1 MQRPTTTPRLDATP
15 VRNRCSS
22 WMASLVLLSL
32 LAVLPQTGWAAGPWY
47 VSPAGNDADT
57 CLSSDAAC
65 LTIGAAITKAASGD
79 TVNVAA
85 GTYAEQISITKPLTV
100 TGADGAVLDGTGLAP
115 QWTTGVKIRSGNVT
129 FNNIDVKNYTQDGI
143 TAYDHI
149 DMPNLHITN
158 CKVSNIQ
165 PGYWGFGIYVGYE
178 SEGFGYTPPD
188 ITAHLNFSGL
198 LIEGN
203 EIVNTHSSALVL
215 QSITGTPGTLIVR
228 NNNIHD
234 NVTNDGIWV
243 DCARELTI
251 ENNTVVGNRWG
262 IEFTAYAEDWYTLD
276 GPYSAKNITVRNN
289 TFTDSLEQGFAL
301 YNGWPSTIDLEGNVI
316 AGNATGAENF
326 LSQTV
331 NLAGNW
337 WGSATGP
344 TVASNGAGTGDSV
357 IGAVDYSPWL
367 KSGTDSDL
375 IIAGFQPAV
384 PTTYVVNANT
394 TSPTYT
400 TGGINDG
407 VAYAVAGDT
416 IEAIAG
422 TYAEAITIGKSV
434 VIDGAGSALT
444 LVRPA
449 VDASTVPVFVVT
461 AADVTISDLG
471 ITNTTRLVEGIRVSA
486 DNLSVERVNVTNLFR
501 GANLDTYG
509 IHVVG
514 SLVGLTVTDASFIA
528 ADASRGVVSLGAGI
542 RVEQNLTVGD
552 ISVSGSTFQYLY
564 FGIDIRSAVNGLAV
578 TSSAFGPWDQ
588 SEARSGSAAVYIG
601 GLIAGDVDNVTVTG
615 NTFTSFTRGVYILD
629 YAPNAFV
636 KRVNIANNTFTNTIY
651 SSPIRLIARVTST
664 PEATLQGPITIDSN
678 TFIQS
683 QTIPSGQGVAMV
695 DLRPGKESATDSIAI
710 TNNTVTFTGP
720 FTLATPG
727 ILVRGA
733 IRNLAISH
741 NTLDGGNAGGTYANM
756 PPTSG
761 IWLQTNFAG
770 WGPMSSSANYSI
782 TGNVI
787 TGFVDGIAVYDFVSN
802 LYGNVPAG
810 AQVTVAS
817 NNLHGNS
824 EAEIRSGAGA
834 TINAAANWWG
844 QATGPAAGQT
854 TGPVTVSPWLGSDAS
869 DPLKTV
875 GFWPTICAGNAECND
890 DNACTD
896 DTCAAAGICVYSNN
910 TASCSDGNV
919 CNGAEVCSAGA
930 CEAGTPQVC
939 NDGSV
944 CTDDSCNPAS
954 GCTYTNNTA
963 SCDDGLYCT
972 VSDTCS
978 GGACTGA
985 ARNCADAN
993 SCTDDSCNDVA
1004 DSCVNSN
1011 NTASC
1016 DDGLYCTVSDT
1027 CSGGA
1032 CTGSARDCDDANVC
1046 TDDSCDDASDSCV
1059 NTNNTASCSDG
1070 NACNG
1075 AEVCSAGT
1083 CGAGTAL
1090 VCNDGNVCTDDS
1102 CNPASGCAFTDN
1114 TASCSDGDAC
1124 NGAEVC
1130 SGGACNLGTA
1140 LACNYIWYVGPAG
1153 SDTNNCHGPAA
1164 ACLTIGAAITK
1175 AAAGDSVN
1183 VAAGTYAERL
1193 DVNKPLTLSG
1203 AGVGL
1208 SIIDATSFLT
1218 AGEVIQVTALTGNTK
1233 VEGFDIVLG
1242 GHSNGVVSSGGTDAA
1257 GKIEILSTH
1266 IIGTNIDNG
1275 DKEFGIIAGYGD
1287 VRTLIISGNEISNTL
1302 DNSILVEKQL
1312 GATNVTDNTLNGAY
1326 PTIFFMNYDG
1336 NNVAPLQLISGNTID
1351 MSTAAAGTGGSGVA
1365 VNPSSAFAVN
1375 RTGRYAQVV
1384 ISDNI
1389 ITGLGDLSFKG
1400 ISVGESSADGSG
1412 GVGSLTISGNTVSG
1426 TNGKGIQLYGHI
1438 VGAVIQGNTL
1448 TGLFQGLKSF
1458 SYQTSFSPTGT
1469 NLDCNL
1475 IEGNVTGAHIL
1486 AGDAVATTNS
1496 ITGNGVGIANAGVG
1510 TVSAQ
1515 NNWWGCAAGPG
1526 NAGCD
1531 TVSGSVDASLPASS
1545 VPACVTCTADAQCDD
1560 GNACTD
1566 DTCAVGGTCA
1576 YGNNAASCDDGNV
1589 CTSDTCNP
1597 ASGCAYADNTT
1608 SCDDGLYCTV
1618 SDTCSGGNC
1627 AGAARNCAD
1636 ANVCTDDSCN
1646 DVSDSCTYTNNT
1658 ASCDD
1663 GQYCTVSDVCAGGTC
1678 AGSARNCADSD
1689 VCTDDSCNDVGDTCA
1704 HANNTVACDDGLYCT
1719 VSDVCSGGVCAGS
1732 DVCSGGVCA
1741 AMNCDDANVCTDDSC
1756 DDASDSCVNTN
1767 NTASCSDGN
1776 ACNGAEVCSAGTCGA
1791 GTALVCNDGNV
1802 CTDDSCNPASGC
1814 AFTDNTASCSDGDA
1828 CNGAEVCSGGACN
1841 LGTALACNY
1850 IWYVGPAGSDTNNC
1864 HGPAAACLTIGAA
1877 ITKAAAGDSVN
1888 VAAGTYA
1895 ERLDVNKPLTLSGAG
1910 VGLSIID
1917 ATSFLT
1923 AGEVIQVTALTGN
1936 TKVEGFDIVLGG
1948 HSNGVVSSGGTDA
1961 AGKIEILSTHII
1973 GTNIDNGD
1981 KEFGIIAGYGDVR
1994 TLIISGNEISN
2005 TLDNSILVE
2014 KQLGATNVTDNTLN
2028 GAYPTIFFMNYD
2040 GNNVAPLQLISGNT
2054 IDMSTAAAGTGG
2066 SGVAVNPSSA
2076 FAVNRT
2082 GRYAQVVISDN
2093 IITGLGDL
2101 SFKGISVG
2109 ESSAD
2114 GSGGVGSLTIS
2125 GNTVSGTNGK
2135 GIQLYGH
2142 IVGAV
2147 IQGNT
2152 LTGLFQ
2158 GLKSFSYQTSFSP
2171 TGTNLD
2177 CNLIEGNVTGAH
2189 ILAGDA
2195 VATTNSITGNGVGIA
2210 NAGVGTVSAQNNWWG
2225 CAAGPGNA
2233 GCDTVSGSVDA
2244 SLPASSVP
2252 ACVTCTADAQCDDG
2266 NACTDDTCAVG
2277 GTCAYGNNAA
2287 SCDDGNVCTSDTCN
2301 PASGCAYADNTTS
2314 CDDGLYCTVSDTCSG
2329 GNCAG
2334 AARNCADANVCT
2346 DDSCNDVSDSCTYT
2360 NNTAS
2365 CDDGQYCTVSD
2376 VCAGGTCAGSARNCA
2391 DSDVC
2396 TDDSCNDVGDTCA
2409 HANNTVAC
2417 DDGLYCTVSDV
2428 CGGGA
2433 CTGTTRDC
2441 SDATVCTN
2449 DSCDEAGDACAHASN
2464 TIVCDDGLY
2473 CTVSDVCG
2481 AGACSG
2487 TARNCNDANGCTSDS
2502 CSDVSDACVNANN
2515 TLPCND
2521 AVFCNGADTCAAG
2534 SCSQHAGDPCASGSD
2549 CANTCSESADN
2560 CYDPAGVSCTDDGDV
2575 CTTNTCDGSG
2585 SCLAANNTLPCD
2597 DADKCTLN
2605 DICAGGSCV
2614 GDPTQF
2620 AALCP
2625 WSVLVRNTN
2634 DKELILIG
2642 VHAVVGGDICA
2653 SQLVLEAE
2661 SVSRG
2666 DVVAMND
2673 SKSTAIRIGQGYEIA
2688 GDIVSAGSG
2697 VNGRPGAVKLPYTD
2711 VVSLDGGSITPKNNG
2726 TGDYDLSGHHPLL
2739 SVCATARGYFA
2750 IATDYLA
2757 TFDSDLDAGSV
2768 DLNSGEIATLI
2779 APHPGA
2785 LNVIDVD
2792 NVHGADSAVIE
2803 LDGGGNPDTAVVLRV
2818 ARDFEL
2824 GQYGSVI
2831 LTGGLT
2837 ADRVLISVHG
2847 RKCNIGNSVLG
2858 AGTLLCA
2865 NGRIMVDFG
2874 TTWTGAW
2881 LSGGNKLKVGNRVE
2895 LNYEP
2900 FQAF

>member
-1719 VSDVCSGGVCAGS
+1719 VSDVC
-1732 DVCSGGVCA
+1732 
-1741 AMNCDDANVCTDDSC
+1741 
-1756 DDASDSCVNTN
+1756 
-1767 NTASCSDGN
+1767 
-1776 ACNGAEVCSAGTCGA
+1776 
-1791 GTALVCNDGNV
+1791 
-1802 CTDDSCNPASGC
+1802 
-1814 AFTDNTASCSDGDA
+1814 
-1828 CNGAEVCSGGACN
+1828 
-1841 LGTALACNY
+1841 
-1850 IWYVGPAGSDTNNC
+1850 
-1864 HGPAAACLTIGAA
+1864 
-1877 ITKAAAGDSVN
+1877 
-1888 VAAGTYA
+1888 
-1895 ERLDVNKPLTLSGAG
+1895 
-1910 VGLSIID
+1910 
-1917 ATSFLT
+1917 
-1923 AGEVIQVTALTGN
+1923 
-1936 TKVEGFDIVLGG
+1936 
-1948 HSNGVVSSGGTDA
+1948 
-1961 AGKIEILSTHII
+1961 
-1973 GTNIDNGD
+1973 
-1981 KEFGIIAGYGDVR
+1981 
-1994 TLIISGNEISN
+1994 
-2005 TLDNSILVE
+2005 
-2014 KQLGATNVTDNTLN
+2014 
-2028 GAYPTIFFMNYD
+2028 
-2040 GNNVAPLQLISGNT
+2040 
-2054 IDMSTAAAGTGG
+2054 
-2066 SGVAVNPSSA
+2066 
-2076 FAVNRT
+2076 
-2082 GRYAQVVISDN
+2082 
-2093 IITGLGDL
+2093 
-2101 SFKGISVG
+2101 
-2109 ESSAD
+2109 
-2114 GSGGVGSLTIS
+2114 
-2125 GNTVSGTNGK
+2125 
-2135 GIQLYGH
+2135 
-2142 IVGAV
+2142 
-2147 IQGNT
+2147 
-2152 LTGLFQ
+2152 
-2158 GLKSFSYQTSFSP
+2158 
-2171 TGTNLD
+2171 
-2177 CNLIEGNVTGAH
+2177 
-2189 ILAGDA
+2189 
-2195 VATTNSITGNGVGIA
+2195 
-2210 NAGVGTVSAQNNWWG
+2210 
-2225 CAAGPGNA
+2225 
-2233 GCDTVSGSVDA
+2233 
-2244 SLPASSVP
+2244 
-2252 ACVTCTADAQCDDG
+2252 
-2266 NACTDDTCAVG
+2266 
-2277 GTCAYGNNAA
+2277 
-2287 SCDDGNVCTSDTCN
+2287 
-2301 PASGCAYADNTTS
+2301 
-2314 CDDGLYCTVSDTCSG
+2314 
-2329 GNCAG
+2329 
-2334 AARNCADANVCT
+2334 
-2346 DDSCNDVSDSCTYT
+2346 
-2360 NNTAS
+2360 
-2365 CDDGQYCTVSD
+2365 
-2376 VCAGGTCAGSARNCA
+2376 
-2391 DSDVC
+2391 
-2396 TDDSCNDVGDTCA
+2396 
-2409 HANNTVAC
+2409 
-2417 DDGLYCTVSDV
+2417 
-2428 CGGGA
+2428 GGGA